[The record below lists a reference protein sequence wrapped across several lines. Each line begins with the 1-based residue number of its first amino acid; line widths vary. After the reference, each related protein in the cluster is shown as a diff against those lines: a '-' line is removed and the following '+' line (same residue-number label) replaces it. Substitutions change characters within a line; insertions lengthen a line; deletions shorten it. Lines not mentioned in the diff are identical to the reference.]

1 MNASQED
8 PYAPPA
14 SPLDSVEPGLALRYV
29 WAERLLLVVLTTLLL
44 MVAIQ
49 MALQVRAGVPFQM
62 LAFVALYELGL
73 PGAALL
79 LVLLGRHVGYLLSL
93 TAGSM
98 FVSLSPP
105 VVMASPFWG
114 GLVIALSVALW
125 GLSWFAARG
134 RFGYLFKRPRER
146 ARPFAP
152 RR

>member
-1 MNASQED
+1 MDAPQRD

-14 SPLDSVEPGLALRYV
+14 SDLGSVPAWA
-29 WAERLLLVVLTTLLL
+29 WAERALLVVLSALLV
-44 MVAIQ
+44 MVATQ
-49 MALQVRAGVPFQM
+49 MVLQLRAGVPFQV

-98 FVSLSPP
+98 FASLSPP

-114 GLVIALSVALW
+114 GLLIALSVSLW

-134 RFGYLFKRPRER
+134 RFGYLFKRPRQP
-146 ARPFAP
+146 AGP
-152 RR
+152 RRLPRA